1 MKEIFTYV
9 LDRMHQEEDFSDKQI
24 IGTTSIVEDVDDIES
39 KNFQKPVSS
48 EMKSSKWK
56 IVKESTNR
64 ISPGISKGDIKLA
77 NLISELQKF
86 SIEEEENKKA
96 DNLSIQ
102 NPNNW
107 IKISKK
113 FLSNLLSNSKF
124 HYCIIILVI
133 LDLMVVLVDL
143 VLGLFFL
150 KFILYNI
157 NLFYLSPIIHS
168 LFNCR

>member
-107 IKISKK
+107 IKIS
-113 FLSNLLSNSKF
+113 SKF